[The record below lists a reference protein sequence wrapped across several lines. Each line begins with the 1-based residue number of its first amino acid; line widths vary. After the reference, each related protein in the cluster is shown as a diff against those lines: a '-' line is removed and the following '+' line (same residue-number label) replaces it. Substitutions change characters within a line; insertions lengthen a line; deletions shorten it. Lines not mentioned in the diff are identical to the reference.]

1 MRFRS
6 TIMTGLLA
14 TSLALG
20 AGSALAHEGHEAS
33 PAASDEALTRTM
45 TLSSPEGTIV
55 GYATLTETDGMLT
68 IKVANTGDSG
78 LAPGEHGIHVHE
90 TGSCVV
96 SGEKPYDSAGGHFN
110 PAGATHGAPED
121 EGSHA
126 GDLGNMTVN
135 DNGSFTF
142 EVTTDKV
149 TLAEGAEHSL
159 ADEDGS
165 ALVIHEHADDLSTDP
180 SGESGGRVA
189 CGIIFKST
197 VPVATPVASPEASPA
212 S

>member
-1 MRFRS
+1 MRLRS

-20 AGSALAHEGHEAS
+20 AGSALAQDAA
-33 PAASDEALTRTM
+33 PAAGEDLTRTM
-45 TLSSPEGTIV
+45 TLSNPEGKIV
-55 GYATLTETDGMLT
+55 GYATLTETDGVLA
-68 IKVANTGDSG
+68 IKVVNTGDSG
-78 LAPGEHGIHVHE
+78 LAPGEHGIHIHE
-90 TGSCVV
+90 TGSCIS

-142 EVTTDKV
+142 EMTTDKV
-149 TLAEGAEHSL
+149 TLAEGAKHSL

-189 CGIIFKST
+189 CGIIFKVT
-197 VPVATPVASPEASPA
+197 VPVATPAASPVASPVS
-212 S
+212 